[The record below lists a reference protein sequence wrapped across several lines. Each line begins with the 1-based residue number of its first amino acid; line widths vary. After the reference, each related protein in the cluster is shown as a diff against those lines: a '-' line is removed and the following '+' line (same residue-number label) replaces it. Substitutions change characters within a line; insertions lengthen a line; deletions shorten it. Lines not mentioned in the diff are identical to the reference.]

1 MITIFGTTYFTIGA
15 GFVVLALAAPLLF
28 WFARWLWRP
37 NVEDG
42 PRHVRWLA
50 IGGTTFGL
58 LLLLAFGLFWDVY
71 LIGQRAKELCRETG
85 LVLVKQISTNSLAGL
100 TSIQSYRSLGLEF
113 VEDEVNGR
121 RYRFTVRDGMPYR
134 EPISDFVSQYQL
146 VSAVERPSTGAGAI
160 ERSFMH
166 NVERIVDRAS
176 GDIAGILKET
186 SIHAG
191 WLDKLVFNLTG
202 FTYTPWTCGKKHDGE
217 LVVGPERMTHQAL
230 VTAVIRVPI
239 DPRRDRNGRQDSLHE
254 SAAR

>member
-15 GFVVLALAAPLLF
+15 GFVVLALAAPFLF

-37 NVEDG
+37 NVEDK
-42 PRHVRWLA
+42 PRRVRWLA
-50 IGGTTFGL
+50 SGGTTFGL
-58 LLLLAFGLFWDVY
+58 LLLLAVGLFWDVY

-85 LVLVKQISTNSLAGL
+85 LVVTRRISTNCLAGL

-113 VEDEVNGR
+113 VEDDVNGK
-121 RYRFTVRDGMPYR
+121 RYRFSVRNGTPYR
-134 EPISDFVSQYQL
+134 EPISNFVSQYQL
-146 VSAVERPSTGAGAI
+146 VSAVERPSAEGGAI
-160 ERSFMH
+160 DRSFMH
-166 NVERIVDRAS
+166 HVERIVDRAT
-176 GDIAGILKET
+176 GDTAGILKET

-202 FTYTPWTCGKKHDGE
+202 FTYTPWTCGRKHDGM

-230 VTAVIRVPI
+230 VNAVIRAPT
-239 DPRRDRNGRQDSLHE
+239 DPRRDRNGHQDSLHE